1 MLAPAVTEESDVVV
15 TNTVK
20 KQRMLL
26 CFLGVTG
33 LPEQR
38 PKLSRKACYCDRFEG
53 AEAKAVKKS
62 LLL

>member
-1 MLAPAVTEESDVVV
+1 MLEPDVTEESDVVV
-15 TNTVK
+15 TNIVK

-38 PKLSRKACYCDRFEG
+38 SKLSRKACYCDRF
-53 AEAKAVKKS
+53 ARTEAKAVKKS
-62 LLL
+62 SLL

>member
-1 MLAPAVTEESDVVV
+1 MLEPDVTEESDVVV
-15 TNTVK
+15 TNKFK

-26 CFLGVTG
+26 CFLSVTG

-38 PKLSRKACYCDRFEG
+38 PKLSRKACYCDSFAG
-53 AEAKAVKKS
+53 AEAKVVKKS